1 MAPGGCLG
9 LAAARGG
16 PGQGVGSRP
25 TGWAGLWDPD
35 HNGAPLGAGLGTEGP
50 VWSRVSAS
58 HPGQAQ
64 TSAPTLPCPGRCPWV
79 GFTLRWGDPMQCLL
93 LTISFLFPPSS
104 SVSATPSF
112 LASFLLPAGASAW
125 PRSSCHPGRV
135 QLGTA
140 EASGLAWPLHCP
152 WDVPGRPRSERGA
165 PGRPTEAAR
174 PRPPLSY
181 LLLDAQVAVGPCVP
195 AGQGPTF
202 WGVER
207 ERWRCPLGCCGWMSV
222 LPRGQGLVLCWS
234 QAWPR
239 TCPVLIPWGMGVWAS
254 PASAIIGG
262 TSHGED
268 G

>member
-1 MAPGGCLG
+1 M
-9 LAAARGG
+9 
-16 PGQGVGSRP
+16 GSRP
-25 TGWAGLWDPD
+25 TEWAGLWDPD

-64 TSAPTLPCPGRCPWV
+64 TSAPTLPCPGRRPWV

-125 PRSSCHPGRV
+125 PRSSCHPSRV

-140 EASGLAWPLHCP
+140 EASGLAWPLPCP
-152 WDVPGRPRSERGA
+152 WDVPGQPRSERGA

-174 PRPPLSY
+174 PRPPLPHP
-181 LLLDAQVAVGPCVP
+181 LLDAQVVSSGAVCPSRSGPHV
-195 AGQGPTF
+195 
-202 WGVER
+202 
-207 ERWRCPLGCCGWMSV
+207 LGCGAGEVEMPIGV
-222 LPRGQGLVLCWS
+222 LWLDVR
-234 QAWPR
+234 
-239 TCPVLIPWGMGVWAS
+239 
-254 PASAIIGG
+254 PASGTGTGAVLEPGLAQDMPCPYPVGNGG
-262 TSHGED
+262 LGIPSQCHHWWHQPC
-268 G
+268 